1 MAFGFYQFDKFCDLV
16 CQRQDYKKR
25 MMFYQNH
32 IDYLTNGNV
41 LKLFLQNFSPY
52 YKGVKTKKARIMD
65 LIFAFKQK
73 FKSI

>member
-1 MAFGFYQFDKFCDLV
+1 
-16 CQRQDYKKR
+16 

-52 YKGVKTKKARIMD
+52 YKGMKTKKTRIMD